1 MAKLRNPTF
10 GYDATGADA
19 YAALATP
26 IAAPTVA
33 YTRLVA
39 ACATHPAVL
48 SFDAGVTDHAGVVPG
63 ATTILEGVEI
73 TGAIQAK
80 NANAG
85 SNFTNLVVMVW

>member
-1 MAKLRNPTF
+1 MAKLRNPTVGF
-10 GYDATGADA
+10 DATGADA

-39 ACATHPAVL
+39 VVQTNPAIL
-48 SFDAGVTDHAGVVPG
+48 SFDAGTTDHAVVSPG
-63 ATTILEGVEI
+63 AATVLDGVEI

-80 NANAG
+80 NAVAG
-85 SNFTNLVVMVW
+85 SNFANLGVTVW